1 MNRREIAAAVAVGV
15 YILFFS
21 MPPPAIVRAVLD
33 NIVGLGALFL
43 AAGYVTIYKSKLV
56 GGLLLLALVLS
67 VSRGGREGLATQA
80 WSADTVYNPGDM
92 MTLDGKTY
100 VAVYGNNHMGKTD
113 PQFATYWKE
122 SIPITPGAPW
132 SASADYKPM
141 DTMTSGG
148 KTYIAK
154 LGNNN
159 MPPSN
164 PQFSTYWI
172 EQPTPA
178 AATPPPATTPTPGTS
193 TTPPAATPST
203 STVPAPSTTST
214 VASCNL
220 ENFTTLRRT
229 LPQEYTA
236 F

>member
-1 MNRREIAAAVAVGV
+1 MNRREIAAAVAVGL
-15 YILFFS
+15 YIVFFS
-21 MPPPAIVRAVLD
+21 MQPPAILRGVLD
-33 NIVGLGALFL
+33 NVVGLGALFL
-43 AAGYVTIYKSKLV
+43 AAAYVTVYQSKIV

-67 VSRGGREGLATQA
+67 ASRGGREGLATQA
-80 WSADTVYNPGDM
+80 WSADTKYKTGDM
-92 MTLDGKTY
+92 MTFGGKTY
-100 VAVYGNNHMGKTD
+100 VALHDNDNIASTN
-113 PQFATYWKE
+113 PQFAIYWKE
-122 SIPITPGAPW
+122 NIPITPGAPW

-203 STVPAPSTTST
+203 TTVPAPSTSST

-220 ENFTTLRRT
+220 ENFTTLRRI